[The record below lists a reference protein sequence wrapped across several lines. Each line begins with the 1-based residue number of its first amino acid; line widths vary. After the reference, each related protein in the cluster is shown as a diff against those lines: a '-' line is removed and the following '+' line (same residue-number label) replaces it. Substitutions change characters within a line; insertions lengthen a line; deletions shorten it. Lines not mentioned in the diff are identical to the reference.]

1 MFAME
6 IGAMSIHKREL
17 KRRYDMTAHFYDR
30 RYGEIQ
36 RRKYDVVLANI
47 PNTDR
52 ILDVGCGTGMLLGS
66 LGGRARLVV
75 GVDMSVKMLRAAKKR
90 APSAFLVL
98 VDADHLPF
106 ADGSFD
112 VAVSVTLLQ
121 NMPDPSKT
129 VREVA
134 RVLKPNGVAIIT
146 SLKRKHSQKQL
157 ADWASDANLEPLKT
171 WEILNSEDIICIAR
185 RVQSSDN
192 RPRNL

>member
-1 MFAME
+1 
-6 IGAMSIHKREL
+6 MSIRKREL
-17 KRRYDMTAHFYDR
+17 KRRYNMTAHFYDR

-36 RRKYDVVLANI
+36 RGKYDVVLANI
-47 PNTDR
+47 ANTNC
-52 ILDVGCGTGMLLGS
+52 ILDIGCGTGMLLDQ
-66 LGGRARLVV
+66 LGERARLVV

-98 VDADHLPF
+98 ADADHLPF

-134 RVLKPNGVAIIT
+134 RVLQPNGTAIIT
-146 SLKRKHSQKQL
+146 SLKRKHLQRQL
-157 ADWASDANLEPLKT
+157 ATWASDANLEPLKI
-171 WEILNSEDIICIAR
+171 WEILNSEDIICVAR
-185 RVQSSDN
+185 RV
-192 RPRNL
+192 

>member
-1 MFAME
+1 
-6 IGAMSIHKREL
+6 MSIRKREL

-36 RRKYDVVLANI
+36 RGKYDVVLANI
-47 PNTDR
+47 PNADR
-52 ILDVGCGTGMLLGS
+52 ILDVGCGTGMLLGP
-66 LGGRARLVV
+66 LGERARLVV

-98 VDADHLPF
+98 ADADHLPF

-112 VAVSVTLLQ
+112 VTVSVSLLQ

-134 RVLKPNGVAIIT
+134 RVLQPNGIAIIT
-146 SLKRKHSQKQL
+146 SLKRKHSQRQL
-157 ADWASDANLEPLKT
+157 ATWASDANLEPLKT
-171 WEILNSEDIICIAR
+171 WEILDSEDIICIAR
-185 RVQSSDN
+185 
-192 RPRNL
+192 LG